1 MKQNFLRPITVYLL
15 AFLFAL
21 HLTPALYINSS
32 FLEGFVSNKTVGYIY
47 TSASILTILSF
58 FAIRPLLI
66 RFGNRK
72 VFMTVILIDLA
83 SLLTMAFAQNREII
97 ISAFILSFMMTSLAF
112 FNIDIFIE
120 KIGENNET
128 GKIRGIFLTSLNSAF
143 IIGPLIT
150 GLIIGNGMFSH
161 VYILG
166 AILLLPVLFLALKYL
181 GDFKDPHYEKPTFFK
196 TSWQIWKNK
205 DLHNIFSCTFLL
217 WFFFSWMIIYTPIY
231 LHDYVGFNLATV
243 SIIISFALIPF
254 ILLEGLLGRIAD
266 TILGEKEILTLGF
279 FIAGISTIAMSFI
292 DVPNVFIWGGILFMT
307 RVGASMIEVM
317 TETYLFKKINAKD
330 INTISIYRT
339 IRPVAYIVG
348 PITASLML
356 LNMDFK
362 YIFLVLG
369 IIVLYGMRHSLSIK
383 DTL

>member
-72 VFMTVILIDLA
+72 VFITVIFIDLL
-83 SLLTMAFAQNREII
+83 SLLTMALAQNREII

-292 DVPNVFIWGGILFMT
+292 NVPNVFIWGGILFMT